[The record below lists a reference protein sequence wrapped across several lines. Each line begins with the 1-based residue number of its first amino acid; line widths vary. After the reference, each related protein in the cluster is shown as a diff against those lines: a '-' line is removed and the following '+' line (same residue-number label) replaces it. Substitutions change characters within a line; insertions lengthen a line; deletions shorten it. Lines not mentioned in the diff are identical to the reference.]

1 MTDHSGVIRTA
12 RRSPLVLGLAAAVLA
27 ASMVPAGGVPPTAPA
42 TTALATTEPT
52 GPDALQRPFALPGH
66 VERDANGALF
76 VGEGESRFALRVNLL
91 TTSGRLIRENQGLL
105 PYVADVGP
113 VTVDG
118 SYYEVRISSDDRTVT
133 PDRLGAMR
141 EILAHPDDWPQEQVD
156 QARDLLPTLES
167 RYEQTRRDEQQ
178 IVIRFARTAPN
189 TLVGAVTAL
198 QDDTTVFLE
207 AAPPWGEPSS
217 YRVTDRGIR
226 ASSPGLDDPDLTGH
240 FALTPTRRPDSGAS
254 YASVSDLVAGMQ
266 GGDAAPGSAAA
277 ALRYTLDEDETITF
291 TSTVSDAPASAE
303 ASTAATGQAGQG
315 AILAALARARAR
327 ADAGTLSGSG
337 PAGRSATAMRTAMGL
352 NANYDERFRQRF
364 LVWGWGRGG
373 AENDTIF
380 TGWDSAWDAIIAL
393 TVDPELAQEH
403 ERDLFD
409 AGGPRYDQ
417 LHSGPMHA
425 YAVKRIYSA
434 TGDLDLVREA
444 YPALADF
451 IDRLPEWDVNGDGL
465 LEAPYDADP
474 SKVGNHLGLDDLPSY
489 WSANR
494 VPKDGGSGDE
504 RDNTDLTDVA
514 LTSYY
519 ALMAQTMAELAD
531 ALGRDADAQR
541 YGALFHDVKRA
552 VNETLWNEERG
563 MYLDRHLDG
572 RWGDVVTG
580 TVFYP
585 LFGGVATDERA
596 RRTVRENLLDPE
608 QFWGEY
614 AVPSI
619 SRAGAEYCANGLE
632 APNASSSYRYYAGWN
647 QENSCEQW
655 RGAVWPPMNAT
666 IYDGL
671 KRYGL
676 DEAAG
681 GLAARSTAMW
691 LDTWD
696 RNGQFPEYFDPE
708 PGQTINASAVD
719 SAWRY
724 YTWSNVMPLMSVHEL
739 VAEDPW
745 GTPGSV
751 TFGSL
756 VLEGRNT
763 VDDVRVGGRTYAAT
777 VSPDGTELRQDG
789 RQVFRAVGARVVV
802 RDFVATDR
810 RACFEVNAEAPAR
823 LQFFPVRGAPH
834 RTTVDAG
841 RTELCL

>member
-1 MTDHSGVIRTA
+1 MTDHSGVIRA
-12 RRSPLVLGLAAAVLA
+12 VRRSPLVLGIAAAVVA
-27 ASMVPAGGVPPTAPA
+27 ASMVPAGGVPDAGTDSTDSTAS
-42 TTALATTEPT
+42 TSQIE
-52 GPDALQRPFALPGH
+52 RPFALPGH
-66 VERDANGALF
+66 VERDDNGALY

-91 TTSGRLIRENQGLL
+91 TTAGKLIRENQGLL
-105 PYVADVGP
+105 AHVADVGP

-118 SYYEVRISSDDRTVT
+118 SYYEVRISSDDRTIT
-133 PDRLGAMR
+133 PDRLGALR
-141 EILAHPDDWPQEQVD
+141 EILAHPDDWSPEQVE
-156 QARDLLPTLES
+156 QAREQLPSLEA
-167 RYEQTRRDEQQ
+167 RYEQTQRDKQT
-178 IVIRFARTAPN
+178 IVVRFARTAPN

-198 QDDTTVFLE
+198 QDDTTMFLE

-217 YRVTDRGIR
+217 YRVTDGGIR
-226 ASSPGLDDPDLTGH
+226 ASSPGLDDPDVTGH
-240 FALTPTRRPDSGAS
+240 FALTPTRRPDAGAA
-254 YASVSDLVAGMQ
+254 YASISDLVAGMQ

-277 ALRYTLDEDETITF
+277 ALRYTLDRDETVTF
-291 TSTVSDAPASAE
+291 TSTVSGE
-303 ASTAATGQAGQG
+303 AADDAATGTASSTATTRTGHG
-315 AILAALARARAR
+315 EILAAIARARAR
-327 ADAGTLSGSG
+327 ADVGTLSGSG
-337 PAGRSATAMRTAMGL
+337 PAGRSATAMRSAIAL

-380 TGWDSAWDAIIAL
+380 TGWDSAWDALVAL
-393 TVDPELAQEH
+393 TVDPELAREH

-409 AGGPRYDQ
+409 TGGPRYDQ
-417 LHSGPMHA
+417 LHAGPMHA
-425 YAVKRIYSA
+425 YAVKRIYGS

-444 YPALADF
+444 YPSLAGF
-451 IDRLPEWDVNGDGL
+451 IEKLPEWDVNGDGL

-474 SKVGNHLGLDDLPSY
+474 SKVGNHLGLDDLPVY
-489 WSANR
+489 WSAER
-494 VPKDGGSGDE
+494 IAKEGGSGDE

-531 ALGRDADAQR
+531 VLGRDDDARR
-541 YGALFHDVKRA
+541 YRALFDDVRRA
-552 VNETLWNEERG
+552 VNETLWNEEQG

-572 RWGDVVTG
+572 RWGEVVTP
-580 TVFYP
+580 TIFYP

-608 QFWGEY
+608 KFWGEY

-619 SRAGAEYCANGLE
+619 SRDDAEYCANGLD
-632 APNASSSYRYYAGWN
+632 APHASASYTYYLGWN

-666 IYDGL
+666 VYDGL

-676 DEAAG
+676 DQAAG
-681 GLAARSTAMW
+681 ELAQKSTDMW

-696 RNGQFPEYFDPE
+696 RNKQFPEYFDPE
-708 PGQTINASAVD
+708 PGQVINGSAVD

-724 YTWSNVMPLMSVHEL
+724 YTWSNVMPLMAVHEL

-756 VLEGRNT
+756 VLAGRNT
-763 VDDVRVGGRTYAAT
+763 VDDVRVGGSTYAAT
-777 VSPDGTELRQDG
+777 VSPDRTELRRDG
-789 RQVFRAVGARVVV
+789 RQVFRAVGGRVVV
-802 RDFVATDR
+802 RDFVATGQ
-810 RACFEVNAEAPAR
+810 RACFEVNAESRVR
-823 LQFFPVRGAPH
+823 LTFLPERGAP
-834 RTTVDAG
+834 RQTTVGAG
-841 RTELCL
+841 RTEACL